1 MKTLNALLAAAA
13 FAATPALAQMHS
25 HGSDAKGAAP
35 GQAQMPMHGAGAGH
49 AMPGQAM
56 PMGGAMMSD
65 AEVRKI
71 DKDAGKITLRHGP
84 IRNLDMPPMTM
95 VFQVGERAML
105 DKVKVGEKVR
115 FAAEDKGGALTVT
128 AIEAAK

>member
-13 FAATPALAQMHS
+13 LAATPALAQMHS
-25 HGSDAKGAAP
+25 HGSDAKSAAP
-35 GQAQMPMHGAGAGH
+35 GQAQSHMHGSGAKDAMSGH
-49 AMPGQAM
+49 AM

-71 DKDAGKITLRHGP
+71 DKDAGKITLKHGP
-84 IRNLDMPPMTM
+84 IKSLDMPPMTM
-95 VFQVGERAML
+95 VFHVKDRAML

-115 FAAEDKGGALTVT
+115 FAVEDKGGALTVT